1 MHKRILISLIFI
13 LFAFTLVRAQDAPPP
28 DDPAAT
34 GDASGLDAVVGTPQP
49 LPTMGERPAP
59 SLVVPGTRATLN
71 LYFPTLAQGTVGLI
85 EVAGDDVTA
94 ASATWLDGFIDFFA
108 VEDVGRFALLSVGI
122 EQNPRR
128 DYPLSVSVAYDD
140 GTRET
145 LSASV
150 EIVTGGFIRQEV
162 TLAPDKG
169 HLLDSETE
177 RAELARMESIFAR
190 STPEYHWDDQGFTLP
205 IPAALTSPFGAFRVF
220 NSTLSTRHTGWDIR
234 CTTGTPIFAS
244 AAGRV
249 IYAGTL
255 PIRGNH
261 VIVDH
266 GYGVY
271 SGYSHLSVTYV
282 TRGQE
287 VTREQVVG
295 MAGST
300 GRTSGPHFHWEMA
313 VNGQWIDSVQFLRMW
328 LPG

>member
-1 MHKRILISLIFI
+1 MHKRHLTLLIILALCVFGFSL
-13 LFAFTLVRAQDAPPP
+13 AHGQDTPPP
-28 DDPAAT
+28 EDPI
-34 GDASGLDAVVGTPQP
+34 GLDAVVGTPQP

-59 SLVVPGTRATLN
+59 SLVVPGARSTLT
-71 LYFPTLAQGTVGLI
+71 LYFSTLAQGTVGLI
-85 EVAGDDVTA
+85 EVSGAAVTT
-94 ASATWLDGFIDFFA
+94 ASATWLDRFIDFFP
-108 VEDVGRFALLSVGI
+108 VEEMGWYGLLSVGM

-128 DYPLSVSVAYDD
+128 DYPLSVSVAYSD

-145 LSASV
+145 LTAAI
-150 EIVTGGFIRQEV
+150 EIVLGGFIRQEV

-169 HLLDSETE
+169 FLLDSETE
-177 RAELARMESIFAR
+177 RAELARMESIFTA
-190 STPEYHWDDQGFTLP
+190 STPERAWDEAGFTLP

-220 NSTLSTRHTGWDIR
+220 NATLSTRHTGWDIR
-234 CTTGTPIFAS
+234 CTTGTPVFAS

-249 IYAGTL
+249 IYAGEM

-261 VIVDH
+261 VIIDH

-271 SGYSHLSVTYV
+271 SGYSHLSITYV

-295 MAGST
+295 MTGST

-313 VNGQWIDSVQFLRMW
+313 VNGEWIDSVQFLRMW